1 MLSRRSFFR
10 ISGTTAAGA
19 ALAPYISGRGLEAM
33 VASGANLHAAPSVI
47 RLDSN
52 ENPNGPGPAAL
63 RALQG
68 AFGES
73 NRYPKDS
80 TFPLPKAIAQN
91 FGLKTENV
99 VLGCGSTDILRAS
112 VHAFC
117 DSTHGLVTC
126 APGFETTVEVA
137 KFIGSPIRAVP
148 VTGDLKLDL
157 DAMAAAA
164 RGAGL
169 VYFCNPNNPTSTVHG
184 KDAVMSFVNKVLKD
198 SPNTTIMID
207 EAYHEYV
214 DDPSY
219 ATSIPIA
226 MNNPRVFIART
237 FSKVY
242 GMAGLR
248 VGYALGDARTM
259 KQLAP
264 HTMEMGVNQ
273 LGAFAASYSIAD
285 HAHVQDEQKSNR
297 IARAFTLKGFRDMG
311 YKVADSQANFMMV
324 DLRRNAQPFRD
335 ACRKEGVLVGR
346 PFPPLENHCRITIS
360 TLNDMTKAMEVF
372 RSALS
377 TRAASG

>member
-1 MLSRRSFFR
+1 MLNRRNFFR

-19 ALAPYISGRGLEAM
+19 MLAPYISGRGLEAM
-33 VASGANLHAAPSVI
+33 VAAGAPLHAAPSLI

-52 ENPNGPGPAAL
+52 ENPNGPGTAAI
-63 RALQG
+63 RALQ
-68 AFGES
+68 AALGES
-73 NRYPKDS
+73 NRYPKDA
-80 TFPLPKAIAQN
+80 TFPLPSAIAK
-91 FGLKTENV
+91 FHGLKTENV

-112 VHAFC
+112 VYAFC
-117 DSTHGLVTC
+117 DASRGLVTC
-126 APGFETTVEVA
+126 SPGFETPSETA
-137 KFIGSPIRAVP
+137 KFKGYPVRAVP

-157 DAMAAAA
+157 DAMATAA

-184 KDAVMSFVNKVLKD
+184 KDAVTAFVDKVLKD

-248 VGYALGDARTM
+248 VGYALGDAKTM

-285 HAHVQDEQKSNR
+285 RAHVQDEQKGNR
-297 IARAFTLKGFRDMG
+297 IARAFAVKGFRDLG
-311 YKVADSQANFMMV
+311 YTVADSQANFMMV
-324 DLRRNAQPFRD
+324 DLGRNAQPFRE
-335 ACRKEGVLVGR
+335 ACKKEGVLVGR
-346 PFPPLENHCRITIS
+346 KFPPLENHCRITIS
-360 TLNDMTKAMEVF
+360 TLDDMTKAMEVF
-372 RSALS
+372 RAALS